1 MCEKVKIISYI
12 LLGDRLKKTFEIIGL
27 ISLIC
32 FSFFYT
38 EQIST
43 VIKENDDILNE
54 IELIANQYKVEPI
67 DALIKDNDIIPGLNG
82 VEIDIKKSY
91 RKMKKIN
98 SFNSNLLVYKEVL
111 PEISINKK
119 YDKYIVSG
127 NKLKKQVSLLFLVE
141 ENSEIEKII
150 TILKKYGISA
160 VFYTDGNWFENNNEK
175 IIDLIKKGHLI
186 GNLGYNY
193 NYNTTGISWMNTVVT
208 KIGKQNNTYC
218 FTKENNQEVLDICK
232 NNKSYTIKPN
242 IIVENNPLIEIKN
255 NLTNGSI
262 IALKINKQTIE
273 ELPLIIEYIN
283 SKDLEMVNL
292 ETLLDEKR

>member
-273 ELPLIIEYIN
+273 ELPLIIEYIS